1 MLFSRDSVNAPTKGT
16 VEDGPPFEAQKLEE
30 GCPTFAVPVLTV
42 VEDENE
48 DEDPDITTVICCIVG
63 CGAITIVPFVVCDL
77 YFGLGGSPCVSSP
90 AWLPV
95 STWFVV
101 NGIMGIVII
110 VLAFISGMLGRSIRK
125 LHTVFSTEKEVVE
138 VLGYI
143 TMFLANIF
151 TIIWTCLGCSI
162 IWRNNTE
169 IVAPTCGSIYAYANV
184 TLCLKILACALIVY
198 EQFHKK

>member
-1 MLFSRDSVNAPTKGT
+1 MLFNQDSVNSTKT
-16 VEDGPPFEAQKLEE
+16 IEDGAPFETQELEKAR
-30 GCPTFAVPVLTV
+30 PTFAVPVLTV
-42 VEDENE
+42 VEDE
-48 DEDPDITTVICCIVG
+48 DPDITAVICCVVACSAIVV
-63 CGAITIVPFVVCDL
+63 VPFVVCDL
-77 YFGLGGSPCVSSP
+77 YFGFSGSPCVSSP

-101 NGIMGIVII
+101 NGIMGIVFI
-110 VLAFISGMLGRSIRK
+110 VLIFIYGMLGMSITK
-125 LHTVFSTEKEVVE
+125 LHTVFSTDKEGVE
-138 VLGYI
+138 VFGYI
-143 TMFLANIF
+143 VTFIANIF

-184 TLCLKILACALIVY
+184 ALCMKLLACALIVY